1 MTAAP
6 VLSLAETESLCF
18 RSSEK
23 SISSPPLDTRSAS
36 VAPTDVPRGEVY
48 LRELDDNGYSVGGA
62 HCGNS
67 GRVDELKGR
76 DDGETVAKLELKDD
90 EDDKAKLI

>member
-1 MTAAP
+1 M
-6 VLSLAETESLCF
+6 
-18 RSSEK
+18 
-23 SISSPPLDTRSAS
+23 
-36 VAPTDVPRGEVY
+36 Y